1 MRRRYLAGLL
11 PVLGLSVLAGAEQAD
26 IKVGKVWV
34 SPSVSNYGYVGNFEY
49 PGGSLDHYII
59 EYSAILA
66 YRVDQDQ
73 VVLFGGALGQSE
85 LDYGFYRAD
94 GLREDWVQFGDGR
107 SILVLSATADLSQ
120 LADPGPQELTHTTLI
135 RAYAH
140 EKYDDFLLLTHQFS
154 NVGVDTLR
162 DFTFGYH
169 LPADVGAS
177 GISTPELDDWAAL
190 DSATGLA
197 YMYDDDGDN
206 GLTPYYVGQA
216 LLEAPDPAGGLGN
229 VQSWTGFSYYLMVEP
244 IVGPADLLDRMTDG
258 LWEDSRSPGPYSVIS
273 TVGPYTLGPGE
284 SITFTVALVYGEG
297 LEGLRDNLAAARVL
311 SENGWAIPVAEQPPQ
326 VPQLAEP
333 QVSGRLVRLEWDSR
347 AESAPDFYQYRLYRS
362 TVSAVGPWELL
373 DTSKTN
379 SITDMDVRVG
389 FPYFYTVRSEDTQGN
404 RSGRWGALCRTLD
417 PVRPLNDYSSTVG
430 KVKVVPNPYLGG
442 ADWEL
447 EDYESSIFF
456 THLPASC
463 TITIFALTGEEVIT
477 LPHNLTGDQTP
488 DGSGDERWDLV
499 SRNRQTIASGLYLYR
514 VQTPQGESQT
524 GQFVIIKG
532 AR

>member
-1 MRRRYLAGLL
+1 MRRGWFPLW
-11 PVLGLSVLAGAEQAD
+11 PVVCLSVLGGAEQAD
-26 IKVGKVWV
+26 IQVGKVWV
-34 SPSVSNYGYVGNFEY
+34 SPSVSNYGYLGNFEY

-59 EYSAILA
+59 EYSALLA
-66 YRVDQDQ
+66 YKVAGQQ
-73 VVLFGGALGQSE
+73 VVLFGGTLGQSE
-85 LDYGFYRAD
+85 LDYGFFRAD
-94 GLREDWVQFGDGR
+94 GRREDWTRSGDGR
-107 SILVLSATADLSQ
+107 STLILGATADLSQ
-120 LADPGPQELTHTTLI
+120 LADPGPQQLTHTTVI

-140 EKYDDFLLLTHQFS
+140 EKYDDFLLLTHQFT
-154 NVGVDTLR
+154 NLGNDTLR

-169 LPADVGAS
+169 LPADVGA
-177 GISTPELDDWAAL
+177 GGVSTPELDDWTAL
-190 DSATGLA
+190 DSADGLA

-216 LLEAPDPAGGLGN
+216 LMEAPDPAGGLGN

-244 IVGPADLLDRMTDG
+244 IVGPADLLDRMTGG
-258 LWEDSRSPGPYSVIS
+258 LWEDSPSPGPYSVIS
-273 TVGPYTLGPGE
+273 TVGPYTLDPE
-284 SITFTVALVYGEG
+284 ASVIFTVALVYGEG
-297 LEGLRDNLAAARVL
+297 LDGLRENLSNARAL
-311 SENGWAIPVAEQPPQ
+311 RETNWIIPADEQPPQ

-347 AESAPDFYQYRLYRS
+347 AESAPDFFQYLLYRS
-362 TVSAVGPWELL
+362 TESAVGPWELL
-373 DTSKTN
+373 DSTITN
-379 SITDMDVRVG
+379 SITDLDVRVG
-389 FPYFYTVRSEDTQGN
+389 FPYFYTVRSEDSQGN

-456 THLPASC
+456 THLPISC
-463 TITIFALTGEEVIT
+463 TITIFALTGEEVIA
-477 LPHNLTGDQTP
+477 LPHNLSGDQTP

-514 VQTPQGESQT
+514 VQTPQGEFQT